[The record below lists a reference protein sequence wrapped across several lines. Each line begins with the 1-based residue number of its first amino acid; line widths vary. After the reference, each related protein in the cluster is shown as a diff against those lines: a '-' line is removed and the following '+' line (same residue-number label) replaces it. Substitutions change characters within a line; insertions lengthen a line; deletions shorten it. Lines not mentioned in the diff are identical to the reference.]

1 MFSNVIKK
9 TAMLG
14 VVSAASLLAV
24 NASAETIGW
33 DDVIDFTD
41 AGTYVAPWTGATTG
55 TPDPVG
61 GVDHKSD
68 DIYGLYLTS
77 HVAPLA
83 DEAVWY
89 THDISDDGY
98 SKGSYSIT
106 DAMLYLTFHDDA
118 RMGLFGGSGDD
129 PLPELAEVDLLGLLS
144 GTPAAEVDNS
154 TYTYSV
160 DGVALFDLKF
170 DGDLHVA
177 VRAEAGDFYLQ
188 ESRLQVQGVAVAEP
202 ASLALLGLGLV
213 GVAATRKRRKV

>member
-1 MFSNVIKK
+1 
-9 TAMLG
+9 
-14 VVSAASLLAV
+14 
-24 NASAETIGW
+24 
-33 DDVIDFTD
+33 
-41 AGTYVAPWTGATTG
+41 TGATTG

-77 HVAPLA
+77 HVFPIA

-98 SKGSYSIT
+98 SNGSYSIT

-118 RMGLFGGSGDD
+118 KTGPFGGSGDD
-129 PLPELAEVDLLGLLS
+129 PLAELAEVDLLGILNG
-144 GTPAAEVDNS
+144 GTLGQEVEVDNS
-154 TYTYSV
+154 TYSYYV
-160 DGVALFDLKF
+160 EGLALFDLKY

-188 ESRLQVQGVAVAEP
+188 GSHLQVQGVAVAEP

-213 GVAATRKRRKV
+213 GVAATRKRQKV